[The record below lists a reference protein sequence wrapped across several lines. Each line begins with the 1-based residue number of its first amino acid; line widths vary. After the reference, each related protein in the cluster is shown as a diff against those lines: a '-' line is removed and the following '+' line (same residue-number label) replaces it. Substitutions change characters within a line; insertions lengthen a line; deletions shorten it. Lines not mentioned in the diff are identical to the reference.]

1 MNSQVPRSM
10 GDEFI
15 QNLICTRQFDFSL
28 MKNNILLF
36 ALVCSFGLILI
47 PEAKT
52 QCSFNPETGEWVT
65 PGGTPCPNA
74 VNTGV
79 PFLRITPDARAGAL
93 GDAGTALSPDANA
106 MHHNASR
113 LAFVEDDMALSAT
126 YTPWL
131 RGIVQDVYMAYLSG
145 YKKLENDQAIGLA
158 LRYFSLGDVQFTDE
172 NGESLGTGR
181 PNEFEVNAGYARKLG
196 ERFSASVSAKFIY
209 SNLAAGQNIGNV
221 EITAATSVAA
231 DLGLTYQLP
240 LNKREELQFGLALTN
255 LGAKVSYTESIY
267 KDFLPANFSLGT
279 AYTID
284 FDEYNSLTLIG
295 EVNKLMAPTPI
306 HPESDE
312 FDENGNGVPDYREQ
326 SVVEGIINS
335 WSDAPEGF
343 EEELRE
349 FNFSFGAEYWYDQ
362 QFAVRTGYFTEH
374 RLKGNRKYL
383 TLGLGIKYNV
393 FGLNFSYLVPT
404 NGQRNP
410 LDNTLRFS
418 LIFDFEAFKAGSTE
432 EG

>member
-1 MNSQVPRSM
+1 M
-10 GDEFI
+10 GLVGLSEANA
-15 QNLICTRQFDFSL
+15 QCT
-28 MKNNILLF
+28 KN
-36 ALVCSFGLILI
+36 
-47 PEAKT
+47 PK
-52 QCSFNPETGEWVT
+52 TGEWVT
-65 PGGTPCPNA
+65 PSGNPCPNA

-79 PFLRITPDARAGAL
+79 PFLMITPDARAGAL

-113 LAFVEDDMALSAT
+113 LAFVENDMELSAT

-131 RGIVQDVYMAYLSG
+131 RGIVKDVYMAYLSG
-145 YKKLENDQAIGLA
+145 YKKLENGQAVGLA

-181 PNEFEVNAGYARKLG
+181 PNEFEVNLGYTRKLG

-209 SNLAAGQNIGNV
+209 SNLAAGQNLGGQ
-221 EITAATSVAA
+221 EITSATSVAT
-231 DLGLTYQLP
+231 DLGLTYKLP
-240 LNKREELQFGLALTN
+240 LNKDEDLQLGLALTN

-267 KDFLPANFSLGT
+267 KDFLPANFSLGG
-279 AYTID
+279 AYNVD
-284 FDEYNSLTLIG
+284 FDEYNSITLIA

-306 HPESDE
+306 HPESD
-312 FDENGNGVPDYREQ
+312 DYDTNGNNVPDYREQ
-326 SVVEGIINS
+326 SVVEGILNS
-335 WSDAPEGF
+335 WSDAPGGF

-362 QFAVRTGYFTEH
+362 QFAVRAGYFTEH

-383 TLGLGIKYNV
+383 TLGLGVKYNV

-418 LIFDFEAFKAGSTE
+418 LIFDFEAFKAESAE